1 MVGFQWLQY
10 YAPKER
16 SHFHSFSLFGMIPYH
31 PNYRFAGL
39 WGVGTSK
46 EQRRLQ
52 GCLVQRIVAEDIS
65 DAYAEHRLV
74 QEPNG
79 GYLANAKACQDSCKV
94 APRCKKFTFK
104 TGSNPPG
111 WYVGVESGDGGRG
124 GLKDRFFWRGWL
136 RWDGNASWN
145 GSKRS
150 SRISHGRVVPV
161 FGFVRS
167 HVSQLVGIWARRDG
181 FSRRPLTSQK
191 ILCLLQTLGQ
201 IVQQSSLNMFHQVS
215 DLGNLHLSRLVKLAL
230 VPAIFIVTCVVKINC
245 VGMFL
250 FVV

>member
-1 MVGFQWLQY
+1 MV
-10 YAPKER
+10 
-16 SHFHSFSLFGMIPYH
+16 PYH

-124 GLKDRFFWRGWL
+124 GLKDRFFEG
-136 RWDGNASWN
+136 
-145 GSKRS
+145 
-150 SRISHGRVVPV
+150 
-161 FGFVRS
+161 
-167 HVSQLVGIWARRDG
+167 VG
-181 FSRRPLTSQK
+181 
-191 ILCLLQTLGQ
+191 
-201 IVQQSSLNMFHQVS
+201 
-215 DLGNLHLSRLVKLAL
+215 
-230 VPAIFIVTCVVKINC
+230 
-245 VGMFL
+245 
-250 FVV
+250 